1 MNTDESMR
9 NRICVRVGL
18 PVIPW
23 MSTKSETVFD
33 ALGEIP
39 AIFSENSK
47 RFLLVDLTLE
57 EILSFLSYQQF
68 VSTILQYREHW
79 KILYL
84 RKSILAWIVVVGIL
98 LVYGISKKKIV
109 GLKSVQNCEKV
120 KTPPEWCLNVERL
133 VFNGTVVTTE
143 CWIFKLWH
151 GIILVPLPTQLLWV
165 FRKP

>member
-1 MNTDESMR
+1 MKLIVNTDESMR

-68 VSTILQYREHW
+68 VSTILQNREH
-79 KILYL
+79 
-84 RKSILAWIVVVGIL
+84 
-98 LVYGISKKKIV
+98 
-109 GLKSVQNCEKV
+109 
-120 KTPPEWCLNVERL
+120 
-133 VFNGTVVTTE
+133 
-143 CWIFKLWH
+143 
-151 GIILVPLPTQLLWV
+151 
-165 FRKP
+165 